1 MRELR
6 VIGLEPDGKKVI
18 CQDTE
23 SGEKFRIPADDT
35 LRAAARGDLSRL
47 GQIEI
52 EMESTL
58 RPREIQARIR
68 AGATVAEVAVAAG
81 VPMNRVERFA
91 HPVLLERSRAAE
103 LAAAAHPLRYDGPAL
118 STLGEVVAA
127 ALGARGHNPENTE
140 WDAWKA
146 EDNRWVV
153 QVSWN
158 VGRSVNRAHWRYL
171 PGSNSGTVEAIDEV
185 ADELIDPDLSR
196 PLRSVGAISPTVDDT
211 DSDFDVAETE
221 PAFDYTPPKA
231 ARVSPISRPARL
243 TVKSDGSGEVTVDA
257 DSVTGEQT
265 ARRTP
270 RPAPLES
277 RPQPT
282 AAQIDPVDEAD
293 DLPEAIT
300 ADRTSPEHTEA
311 AATEMP
317 ETPPGPA
324 TPTGP
329 KNPENQDKSE
339 PSRKRGRGNRKP
351 SVPTWEDVLL
361 GVRSSGN
368 P

>member
-35 LRAAARGDLSRL
+35 LRAAARGDLTRL

-52 EMESTL
+52 EMESSL

-68 AGATVAEVAVAAG
+68 AGATVAQVAVAAG
-81 VPMNRVERFA
+81 VPMSRVERFA

-140 WDAWKA
+140 WDAWKG

-153 QVSWN
+153 QVSWH

-196 PLRSVGAISPTVDDT
+196 PLRSVTPLPPAVDET
-211 DSDFDVAETE
+211 DSEDPEL
-221 PAFDYTPPKA
+221 AFDYTPPKA
-231 ARVSPISRPARL
+231 ARVSPISRSARM
-243 TVKSDGSGEVTVDA
+243 TAKPDGSEVTVDA

-265 ARRTP
+265 ARRAP
-270 RPAPLES
+270 RPAVAES

-282 AAQIDPVDEAD
+282 AAHIDPADEVD
-293 DLPEAIT
+293 DLPEVIADDPTSDEQTET
-300 ADRTSPEHTEA
+300 AVGPQTPA
-311 AATEMP
+311 AQED
-317 ETPPGPA
+317 A
-324 TPTGP
+324 TPEIEP
-329 KNPENQDKSE
+329 KNTEVQDKSE
-339 PSRKRGRGNRKP
+339 PNRKRGRGNRKP
-351 SVPTWEDVLL
+351 SLPAWEDVLL

>member
-35 LRAAARGDLSRL
+35 LRAAARGDLTRM

-58 RPREIQARIR
+58 RPREIQSRIR
-68 AGATVAEVAVAAG
+68 AGASVAQVAAAAG
-81 VPMNRVERFA
+81 VGMDRIERFA
-91 HPVLLERSRAAE
+91 HPVLLERARAAE

-118 STLGEVVAA
+118 STLSEVVSA
-127 ALGARGHNPENTE
+127 ALGARGHNPDDTD

-153 QVSWN
+153 QVSWR
-158 VGRSVNRAHWRYL
+158 VGRSVNRAHWRYV

-185 ADELIDPDLSR
+185 ADELIDPDISR
-196 PLRSVGAISPTVDDT
+196 PLRSVQPVAPLPVEDD
-211 DSDFDVAETE
+211 DSEHPE
-221 PAFDYTPPKA
+221 LAFDYTPPQA
-231 ARVSPISRPARL
+231 SQVAPISPVSRSARL
-243 TVKSDGSGEVTVDA
+243 TVKSDGTEAVTVDA
-257 DSVTGEQT
+257 DTVTDAQ
-265 ARRTP
+265 ARRTAP
-270 RPAPLES
+270 RPAPRPAPPEPEPEVEVEVEEES
-277 RPQPT
+277 AVESAP
-282 AAQIDPVDEAD
+282 AD
-293 DLPEAIT
+293 DTGEASVH
-300 ADRTSPEHTEA
+300 DETSP
-311 AATEMP
+311 
-317 ETPPGPA
+317 
-324 TPTGP
+324 
-329 KNPENQDKSE
+329 

-351 SVPTWEDVLL
+351 SVPAWEDVLL

-368 P
+368 T

>member
-35 LRAAARGDLSRL
+35 LRAAARGDLSRM

-68 AGATVAEVAVAAG
+68 AGATVAQVAAAAG
-81 VPMNRVERFA
+81 VPANRVERFA

-127 ALGARGHNPENTE
+127 ALGARGHNPDETE

-146 EDNRWVV
+146 EDNRWIV
-153 QVSWN
+153 QVSWH

-196 PLRSVGAISPTVDDT
+196 PLRSVSVVAPTVDSS
-211 DSDFDVAETE
+211 DSDHPEL
-221 PAFDYTPPKA
+221 AFDYTPPKA

-257 DSVTGEQT
+257 DSLTGEQK
-265 ARRTP
+265 ARRSP
-270 RPAPLES
+270 RPVAAES
-277 RPQPT
+277 RPQPADNPPAANTDEPASGDGHET
-282 AAQIDPVDEAD
+282 ASTAETSGV
-293 DLPEAIT
+293 PE
-300 ADRTSPEHTEA
+300 SPA
-311 AATEMP
+311 ANA
-317 ETPPGPA
+317 GA
-324 TPTGP
+324 
-329 KNPENQDKSE
+329 KNPEIQDK
-339 PSRKRGRGNRKP
+339 PDGNRKRARGNRKP
-351 SVPTWEDVLL
+351 SVPAWEDVLL

>member
-35 LRAAARGDLSRL
+35 LRAAARGDLTRM

-68 AGATVAEVAVAAG
+68 AGATVAQVAAAAG
-81 VPMNRVERFA
+81 VPANRVERFA

-127 ALGARGHNPENTE
+127 ALGARGHNPDDTE

-146 EDNRWVV
+146 EDNRWIV
-153 QVSWN
+153 QVSWR

-196 PLRSVGAISPTVDDT
+196 PLRSVAPVPPMVDS
-211 DSDFDVAETE
+211 SDPDHPELS
-221 PAFDYTPPKA
+221 FDYTPPKA

-257 DSVTGEQT
+257 DSLTGEQR

-270 RPAPLES
+270 RPLSAQT
-277 RPQPT
+277 RQQPSDNH
-282 AAQIDPVDEAD
+282 IDPVDDAD
-293 DLPEAIT
+293 NVPTVT
-300 ADRTSPEHTEA
+300 ADAADVDPHDVDPTPETTRAPESPAPQPGPKSPEV
-311 AATEMP
+311 
-317 ETPPGPA
+317 
-324 TPTGP
+324 
-329 KNPENQDKSE
+329 QDKSDAN
-339 PSRKRGRGNRKP
+339 RKRGRGSRKP
-351 SVPTWEDVLL
+351 SVPAWEDVLL